1 MTERRVFNGA
11 NDLKYLPSGGTA
23 PDKALILSLHVFEDP
38 TDELPWDNVDLVV
51 SASHLVLLEPEEDSD
66 EPEELKQWMWP
77 TVCSFDAVAGDFG
90 DMDLLEITI
99 KEGMD
104 FAEHF
109 VFQCNDGAYALR
121 VLEEARAEHVEKHRA
136 GLALHA
142 PSEHDADQS
151 LKVGGGNA
159 QGGDGYGTGAYSV
172 KVSAEERAERR
183 AAAAALKLR
192 GQSRRTVLSFVVL
205 LVYFASGWLF
215 FSFML
220 GETVGGDDDPA
231 GPVPWSFVDA
241 AYFAIVTATTVG
253 YGDVSPQKPGA
264 RLFGCFFAVIGVGV
278 IGIALGHVATFLH
291 MKHEQLRRM
300 LQQVALEATKMTLNV
315 AGDTVVQTGKAVTSK
330 KQQSAW
336 SKMRYKLVKRTKPV
350 RKLFGMT
357 REQGHVAAKLGAA
370 FVPLLVFVML
380 GCVVG
385 RALEEEQWS
394 WLDSI
399 YWAMVTMSTVG
410 YGDLCP
416 YAPNS
421 RLYCIF
427 FIPLSVV
434 ALVGCIGAVTH
445 LVVKQEKKEVGD
457 VKGVLRLGC
466 NLNRFPSG
474 KISKARFVLFMLEQM
489 KLCDPKDLEHTRQQ
503 FQKLDRDGNG
513 TIKLA
518 HPKDVSKNTP
528 IHNGS
533 AVGLMN
539 RAAEATYD
547 AVSKLDGQLH
557 DSVQLGQGTGAAVA
571 GGGKKEAHISV

>member
-1 MTERRVFNGA
+1 MAQGG
-11 NDLKYLPSGGTA
+11 GGTV
-23 PDKALILSLHVFEDP
+23 PALILSLHVFEDP

-51 SASHLVLLEPEEDSD
+51 SASHLVLLEPNEDGWPED
-66 EPEELKQWMWP
+66 EPEELRQWTWP

-99 KEGMD
+99 KEGAD
-104 FAEHF
+104 FAKHF

-121 VLEEARAEHVEKHRA
+121 VLDEARAEHVEKYRA
-136 GLALHA
+136 GLVLNW
-142 PSEHDADQS
+142 PSEHDADQES
-151 LKVGGGNA
+151 S
-159 QGGDGYGTGAYSV
+159 AYSV
-172 KVSAEERAERR
+172 KVSAKERAVRR

-192 GQSRRTVLSFVVL
+192 GQSRRTVLSFFVL

-215 FSFML
+215 FSFMF
-220 GETVGGDDDPA
+220 GETVGSDNDPT

-253 YGDVSPQKPGA
+253 YGDVSPQKPAA
-264 RLFGCFFAVIGVGV
+264 RLFGCFFAVIGVGA
-278 IGIALGHVATFLH
+278 IGVALGHVATFLH

-300 LQQVALEATKMTLNV
+300 LQQAALEATKLTLNV
-315 AGDTVVQTGKAVTSK
+315 AGDTVVQTGKAMTSK

-357 REQGHVAAKLGAA
+357 REQGHVAAKVGAA
-370 FVPLLVFVML
+370 FVPLLVFVLL

-385 RALEEEQWS
+385 RAFEKEQWS

-399 YWAMVTMSTVG
+399 YWAVISMSTVG

-416 YAPNS
+416 YAHNS

-434 ALVGCIGAVTH
+434 ALVGCIGTVTQ
-445 LVVKQEKKEVGD
+445 LLVKQDKKEVGD
-457 VKGVLRLGC
+457 VKGILRRSLK
-466 NLNRFPSG
+466 RFPGG
-474 KISKARFVLFMLEQM
+474 KISKARFVIFMLEQM
-489 KLCDPKDLEHTRQQ
+489 KLCEPEDLEHTEQQ

-513 TIKLA
+513 SIKLA
-518 HPKDVSKNTP
+518 HPNDVKRKTP
-528 IHNGS
+528 IVNGM
-533 AVGLMN
+533 LN

-557 DSVQLGQGTGAAVA
+557 ESVQLGQGTGAAVA
-571 GGGKKEAHISV
+571 GGGKHEAHISV